1 MKKDAKKKSRNQ
13 GLRACYS
20 EGAKL
25 KGLKCKI
32 KQREEHKYAD
42 ISTADASKIV
52 EESFD
57 QRKEIYMKKEVK
69 RESIKTNGI
78 KSRRESIAL
87 MSLKLVEKQSQ
98 KVHKK
103 EDLALVKK
111 PLPGISV
118 RDRLMPNQLNK
129 NLAAKC
135 VFDK

>member
-1 MKKDAKKKSRNQ
+1 M
-13 GLRACYS
+13 
-20 EGAKL
+20 
-25 KGLKCKI
+25 
-32 KQREEHKYAD
+32 
-42 ISTADASKIV
+42 

-103 EDLALVKK
+103 EELVLVKK

-118 RDRLMPNQLNK
+118 RDRLMPYQLNK
-129 NLAAKC
+129 NHISKC